1 VRRMRITGMLLALAC
16 ALTVSSAAPVAAA
29 DPFEINVILSLTG
42 PGSFLGKN
50 EASAVA
56 LVEQNIN
63 KAGGIEDAR
72 SSSSSPTINRARRST
87 CSWRTR

>member
-63 KAGGIEDAR
+63 KAGGIEGRQIKFVVADDQ
-72 SSSSSPTINRARRST
+72 SSRRST